1 MKPSKFLD
9 VVWDYILMTVGTF
22 IFVMAWTSFLQP
34 NNLASGGLTGF
45 STILGYATQGFIPM
59 DVTYAVLNILL
70 LVAGFLFLGKGF
82 GFKTIYVI
90 GLSSLL
96 FWLLPHYFG
105 PDSPFGWPNLEVID
119 PKLSTLMVAI
129 IGGAMEA
136 VGIGLI
142 LLRGGSTGGTDI
154 VAMILNKYWPVSPG
168 KVYLYSDI
176 FIVASLLLIPE
187 SQGGGLVNMIY
198 AYVVMLV
205 FSFGVDYVLL
215 GNKSSV
221 QLLVF
226 SKKYQEI
233 ADHIIYDVQ
242 RGVTALDS
250 MGWYSQQ
257 ESKVLL
263 IILRKNQM
271 SEVIKEIKR
280 IDKDAFV
287 SVSSATSVYGEGF
300 EEIKTGLKLR
310 KNNGDNEQQSV

>member
-1 MKPSKFLD
+1 MKTSKVLN
-9 VVWDYILMTVGTF
+9 VLWDYFLMTLGTL

-34 NNLASGGLTGF
+34 NNLASGGLTGLT
-45 STILGYATQGFIPM
+45 TILDYATQGRIPM
-59 DVTYAVLNILL
+59 DVTYALLNIVL
-70 LVAGFLFLGKGF
+70 LVAGFLFLGKTF

-90 GLSSLL
+90 ALSSVL
-96 FWLLPHYFG
+96 FWILPEYF
-105 PDSPFGWPNLEVID
+105 PNLEVVD
-119 PKLSTLMVAI
+119 PELDKIMVVL
-129 IGGAMEA
+129 IGGAMESI
-136 VGIGLI
+136 GIGMI

-154 VAMILNKYWPVSPG
+154 VAMILNKYWPISPG

-176 FIVASLLLIPE
+176 FIVSSLLLVPAE
-187 SQGGGLVNMIY
+187 QGGGLVNMIY

-226 SKKYQEI
+226 SKKYKEI

-242 RGVTALDS
+242 RGVTALQS
-250 MGWYSQQ
+250 VGWYSQQ

-263 IILRKNQM
+263 IILRKYQM
-271 SEVIKEIKR
+271 NEVINEIKR

-287 SVSSATSVYGEGF
+287 SVSSANSVYGEGF
-300 EEIKTGLKLR
+300 EELKTGLVIKR
-310 KNNGDNEQQSV
+310 KINNKSEV

>member
-1 MKPSKFLD
+1 MKTSKVLS
-9 VVWDYILMTVGTF
+9 VLWDYFLMTLGTL

-34 NNLASGGLTGF
+34 NNLASGGLTGLT
-45 STILGYATQGFIPM
+45 TILDYATQGRIPM
-59 DVTYAVLNILL
+59 DVTYALLNIVL
-70 LVAGFLFLGKGF
+70 LVAGFLFLGKTF

-90 GLSSLL
+90 ALSSVL
-96 FWLLPHYFG
+96 FWILPEYF
-105 PDSPFGWPNLEVID
+105 PNLEVVD
-119 PKLSTLMVAI
+119 PELDKIMVVL
-129 IGGAMEA
+129 IGGAMESI
-136 VGIGLI
+136 GIGVI

-154 VAMILNKYWPVSPG
+154 VAMILNKYWPISPG

-176 FIVASLLLIPE
+176 FIVSSLLLVPAE
-187 SQGGGLVNMIY
+187 QGGGLVNMIY

-226 SKKYQEI
+226 SKKYKEI

-242 RGVTALDS
+242 RGVTALQS
-250 MGWYSQQ
+250 VGWYSQQ

-263 IILRKNQM
+263 IILRKYQM
-271 SEVIKEIKR
+271 NEVINEIKR

-287 SVSSATSVYGEGF
+287 SVSSANSVYGEGF
-300 EEIKTGLKLR
+300 EELKTGLVIKR
-310 KNNGDNEQQSV
+310 KINNKSEV